1 MVSCLCSTVTG
12 TSTARSPRRSIR
24 CSTSTSKAKPSTTQR
39 SPLSLAVSF
48 DDGVTWRDFL
58 VVEEL
63 SEGERGELSYPAMIQ
78 DADGDLQ
85 ITYTWNRR
93 RIRHATVP
101 LGLIPGAP

>member
-1 MVSCLCSTVTG
+1 M
-12 TSTARSPRRSIR
+12 
-24 CSTSTSKAKPSTTQR
+24 
-39 SPLSLAVSF
+39 SF

-63 SEGERGELSYPAMIQ
+63 DAGERGELSYPAMIQ
-78 DADGDLQ
+78 DAAGELQ

-101 LGLIPGAP
+101 LALVVPSQALTRVARPSRRVRSGRAEVDDQVQ